1 MRRVVRAGAW
11 IALLISACGGGE
23 MTLTEYVD
31 SLNAIVEQA
40 RQQYEELAA
49 SAESGV
55 LAAEQDQLSEFTPQ
69 DLQAAL
75 VHVRQIEALVDEG
88 TSAIDPPEQV
98 AELHNLFFD
107 FDSEFISA
115 QEALAARAG
124 TAVDWNELS
133 NTPEMAG
140 ALAGLA
146 DSFVMDAFGSAH
158 RSHASTVGVAERLP
172 SAVGMLIANEL
183 TAFERVLDD
192 PARPFVVLLGGA
204 KVSDKLG
211 VIRALLPKVDVMM
224 VGGAMCFTILA
235 AEGFEI
241 GESLVERDML
251 DDVRDL
257 LASEWGSRISLPIDI
272 VVADRFASD
281 APHAT
286 HPASDLPTSG
296 FGLDIGP
303 ETAERYGAMIAG
315 ADSIFWNGPMGVSE
329 WDAFATGT
337 RAVARAV
344 TSSPAYSVA
353 GGGDSVA
360 ALHRMGLAGGVD
372 HLSTGGGAGLELI
385 ETGSLVAVEA
395 VRRSRGT

>member
-1 MRRVVRAGAW
+1 MTDLRTIADLDLAGATVLVRADLNVPLRG
-11 IALLISACGGGE
+11 SAV
-23 MTLTEYVD
+23 VD
-31 SLNAIVEQA
+31 DY
-40 RQQYEELAA
+40 R
-49 SAESGV
+49 
-55 LAAEQDQLSEFTPQ
+55 
-69 DLQAAL
+69 
-75 VHVRQIEALVDEG
+75 IEASLPTIQALRHSGASVVVCSHLGRPEGHDSTLSMSPVGRRLQELGDFEVVTANDVAGPDSRRLVDRGGDRVIVLENTRFEPG
-88 TSAIDPPEQV
+88 E
-98 AELHNLFFD
+98 
-107 FDSEFISA
+107 
-115 QEALAARAG
+115 RA
-124 TAVDWNELS
+124 